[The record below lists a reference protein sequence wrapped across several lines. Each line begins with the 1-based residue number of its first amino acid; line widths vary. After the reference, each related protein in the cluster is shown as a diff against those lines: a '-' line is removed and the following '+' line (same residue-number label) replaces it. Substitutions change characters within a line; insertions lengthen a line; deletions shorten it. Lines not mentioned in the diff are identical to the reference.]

1 MAAPKSKKTTKSVI
15 PKEQQRKSVQ
25 IIVFAPASSD
35 VDELENL
42 TYMVCPSS
50 LKVIDVV
57 EKFDDE
63 AEEYIN
69 LLNKDKIK
77 STVSSKTFID
87 DLAKTIDIENGLMTS
102 EDLDQVNGL
111 NHDELSNVRK
121 LNEEGLDEDIVAFAS
136 EEFGD
141 PIFGDEEVEDLH
153 NKVSDEDIADI
164 MIDLDKVDDDTDLK
178 GLVDDLDQ
186 DGNLPEL

>member
-1 MAAPKSKKTTKSVI
+1 MAAPKSKKTTKSAI
-15 PKEQQRKSVQ
+15 PRDTQRKSVQ
-25 IIVFAPASSD
+25 IIVFAPANAEA
-35 VDELENL
+35 DEQENL

-69 LLNKDKIK
+69 LLNKDRIK

-102 EDLDQVNGL
+102 EEMDEVHDLN
-111 NHDELSNVRK
+111 NEELESVRK
-121 LNEEGLDEDIVAFAS
+121 LNEDGLDEDIIAFAS
-136 EEFGD
+136 EELGE
-141 PIFGDEEVEDLH
+141 PIFGDEDVENLQS
-153 NKVSDEDIADI
+153 KVSDVDIADI
-164 MIDLDKVDDDTDLK
+164 MIDLDKVDDDSDLK
-178 GLVDDLDQ
+178 GLVEDLDQ
-186 DGNLPEL
+186 DGALPEL